1 MGSRGGAAAVD
12 WPEHVVRLVPELAVE
27 VSMRAPAWMRDEVAS
42 AAALAMWE
50 AWAEL
55 GVRSTAGLR
64 LVGRKAA
71 GRAFRGAV
79 YGCNEWAALRLVE
92 SVPAPA
98 RLDTTAEE
106 EGWAPVGP
114 RSGEPAAAQLG
125 PVLARLV
132 ELLARSGMDR
142 AAACHAVGLVAD
154 LAADVGVHAIYNGA
168 SADIA
173 ERTGLDRRSCRALV
187 VLMIGQP
194 RARNGGPHPG
204 LVERAAR
211 GSDVWADPRVRDL
224 VEEVV
229 RPRRSFMRGAWASR
243 EVLASVGLH
252 TCTPAD
258 DTRSALK

>member
-1 MGSRGGAAAVD
+1 
-12 WPEHVVRLVPELAVE
+12 
-27 VSMRAPAWMRDEVAS
+27 MRAPLWMRDEVTS

-55 GVRSTAGLR
+55 GVRSMAGLR

-71 GRAFRGAV
+71 GRAFRSAV

-92 SVPAPA
+92 RVPAPA
-98 RLDTTAEE
+98 RLDTTEE
-106 EGWAPVGP
+106 DEGWSPVGL
-114 RSGEPAAAQLG
+114 RAAQALGPEHLG

-132 ELLARSGMDR
+132 DLLAAAGMER
-142 AAACHAVGLVAD
+142 AAAGHAVGVVAD
-154 LAADVGVHAIYNGA
+154 VTADVGVHAIYNGA
-168 SADIA
+168 SAELA
-173 ERTGLDRRSCRALV
+173 ERTGLDPRSCRALV

-194 RARNGGPHPG
+194 RARNGGPHAG

-211 GSDVWADPRVRDL
+211 GADVWADPRVGAL

-229 RPRRSFMRGAWASR
+229 RPRRSYMRGAWEAP

-258 DTRSALK
+258 HERSALP